1 MEQEAKR
8 FTEQNIL
15 EKIRLLEPHQI
26 SEVIDFIEFLSEKKQ
41 KESYFLRLLNETSEP
56 TLDLDDVRR
65 RLAKI
70 PGKMSETIREMR
82 DERG

>member
-1 MEQEAKR
+1 MEQEVKR

-56 TLDLDDVRR
+56 TLGLDEVRR

>member
-1 MEQEAKR
+1 MEQEVKR